1 MAQINYYININ
12 PTNKKDLAQILH
24 FLSPNKRHNDPPD
37 SSDSVKTKKRKV
49 TTKCKQEIVDA
60 QTKCLQPEVQA
71 TQCEYQP
78 DTPTK
83 CLQPEVEATPTK
95 CEYQPDTP
103 FSVLTDEFTPSMF
116 TPSP

>member
-1 MAQINYYININ
+1 MAQNINYYININ
-12 PTNKKDLAQILH
+12 PTNKKDLAQILQ

-60 QTKCLQPEVQA
+60 PTKCSPELEPEVEPVNNTNNTPTKCA
-71 TQCEYQP
+71 LEYQP
-78 DTPTK
+78 EMEQLDDTPTK
-83 CLQPEVEATPTK
+83 
-95 CEYQPDTP
+95 